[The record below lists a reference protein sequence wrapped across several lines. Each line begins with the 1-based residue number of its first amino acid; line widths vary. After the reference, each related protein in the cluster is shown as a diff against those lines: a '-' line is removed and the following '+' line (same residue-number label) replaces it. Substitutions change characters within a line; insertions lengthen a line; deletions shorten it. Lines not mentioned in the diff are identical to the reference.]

1 MITVTQLLGYLLYR
15 VNYTHDK
22 AVAEVGKKL
31 FDQESVDREVTLD
44 EALYMLSTYRL
55 GRSAYTSLRH
65 DLMQK
70 VDLPAHY
77 KLMQHKNMIMPS
89 VTSPIGVSGVSVNL
103 CESVRIHFQ
112 RLIGILGLQPGTY
125 RMSAKEGLDGSG
137 RHAIY
142 DQKGTVETHNMIL
155 WMWVPLEVSKDLDQD
170 QPSTSQSN
178 VIWTEGTPNSPDA
191 ARPILITL
199 GKEDSDLLNKIVPP
213 VDGEIEL
220 LHRSGVTVDDY
231 GKVYELKIQFLRSM
245 NDGKMQ
251 KLLVGRGGAFCIL
264 CSFTKEDAVSVDQI
278 QDGFEMDNVD
288 IDTLKAL
295 YESLEVDGEVSKS
308 RGDYEERMGLTQTP
322 ITSFNVHTFPILHA
336 LLRGLD
342 YCLKIMY
349 KLNAGVTAWR
359 ENKEQASRVN
369 KAKERVRAII
379 KEKTGMIIN
388 RPDSVG
394 GGTTTTGNTARKCL
408 FEAKNRQVLIECI
421 PLKVRSDGECDR
433 KVFDEFI
440 TNLSVVLRAIS
451 SKQIVNTHQLDQL
464 CKETAIKLVHHWPTF
479 RFTPTMHEILA
490 HSAALIHANESK
502 GLGTLSEEPLEH
514 NNKNLR
520 AYRER
525 LARKTMQQANLTD
538 VLTRLW
544 IKSDPIVR
552 SYRRVVQ
559 CSFCNGPH
567 NVRSCPQRLE
577 VTSGCVSFEDHL
589 VECIFTTG
597 EGTDQGVHMEY
608 DEDTAIS
615 QQSST
620 HMASGDSI

>member
-1 MITVTQLLGYLLYR
+1 MALLRRKWNKLNRNKRSEKTIEAYLSYQREVFYNPSTIVEDDITMSSASSPEQNVEGGSTVEENEEVHMRTVPLSPLDELSQRHARRRTDAILTQLNEVAEKQMITVTQLLGYLLYR

-89 VTSPIGVSGVSVNL
+89 VSSPIGVSGVSVNL
-103 CESVRIHFQ
+103 CESVQIHFQ
-112 RLIGILGLQPGTY
+112 RLIEILGLQPGTY

-142 DQKGTVETHNMIL
+142 DQKGNVETHNMIL

-178 VIWTEGTPNSPDA
+178 VIWTEGTPHSPDA

-295 YESLEVDGEVSKS
+295 YKSLEVDGEVSKS
-308 RGDYEERMGLTQTP
+308 RGDYEERMGLTQIP
-322 ITSFNVHTFPILHA
+322 ITSFNVHTFPIFHA

-342 YCLKIMY
+342 YCLK
-349 KLNAGVTAWR
+349 
-359 ENKEQASRVN
+359 
-369 KAKERVRAII
+369 
-379 KEKTGMIIN
+379 
-388 RPDSVG
+388 
-394 GGTTTTGNTARKCL
+394 
-408 FEAKNRQVLIECI
+408 
-421 PLKVRSDGECDR
+421 
-433 KVFDEFI
+433 
-440 TNLSVVLRAIS
+440 
-451 SKQIVNTHQLDQL
+451 
-464 CKETAIKLVHHWPTF
+464 
-479 RFTPTMHEILA
+479 
-490 HSAALIHANESK
+490 
-502 GLGTLSEEPLEH
+502 
-514 NNKNLR
+514 
-520 AYRER
+520 
-525 LARKTMQQANLTD
+525 
-538 VLTRLW
+538 
-544 IKSDPIVR
+544 
-552 SYRRVVQ
+552 
-559 CSFCNGPH
+559 
-567 NVRSCPQRLE
+567 
-577 VTSGCVSFEDHL
+577 
-589 VECIFTTG
+589 
-597 EGTDQGVHMEY
+597 
-608 DEDTAIS
+608 
-615 QQSST
+615 
-620 HMASGDSI
+620 